1 MLGWKPKK
9 GIPVPVEPKTGA
21 YWSQVKHTSHER
33 CFFGPEI
40 NRRPSFLRLNSSE
53 SVASNIWIM
62 LLCCCTSWSLAYQQN
77 CDIGTKL
84 RLNCSLS
91 APFQQAA
98 ALREME
104 KRGRTC
110 SCCVYCNGT
119 LLSIDWWCLLHFEW
133 CNYSYCCSCYC
144 CCCCGTATNA
154 IQLLYHSDCYRN
166 VRAVRKMASLFWCCV
181 VFINMHRAWCGRPR
195 GISDETE
202 LNLPLSF
209 AVYYSCV
216 LVRGRYLNNR
226 SH

>member
-110 SCCVYCNGT
+110 SCCVYQVTVHCWALIDDAFFT
-119 LLSIDWWCLLHFEW
+119 LSGATTRTAAVATAAVVVPQQTLS
-133 CNYSYCCSCYC
+133 NYC
-144 CCCCGTATNA
+144 TTPIATETLV
-154 IQLLYHSDCYRN
+154 QCEKW
-166 VRAVRKMASLFWCCV
+166 RA
-181 VFINMHRAWCGRPR
+181 
-195 GISDETE
+195 
-202 LNLPLSF
+202 SF
-209 AVYYSCV
+209 GVA
-216 LVRGRYLNNR
+216 
-226 SH
+226 